1 MEPVE
6 AEPFKT
12 LSEIVTVAN
21 VGCSLVFSSLG
32 QKALKAVNLSKL
44 VVADARGLGAIFD
57 ALLVV
62 SGAVVTAWHFYELS
76 QKPKSERQA
85 TAITTEIGKVAKYV
99 LRWLM
104 RLP

>member
-44 VVADARGLGAIFD
+44 VVADARGLGTSASIYISSDDFP
-57 ALLVV
+57 
-62 SGAVVTAWHFYELS
+62 TS
-76 QKPKSERQA
+76 QA
-85 TAITTEIGKVAKYV
+85 NGKLY
-99 LRWLM
+99 
-104 RLP
+104 